1 MKTSPADHILQLFI
15 VYPVCFKI
23 FKHLKI
29 LQIKYAGSEVHLN
42 EILENVCNHMD
53 DYAQAKNKDSGELI
67 LINLAKDVE
76 KLSTHE
82 LVQDPD
88 LNRSLKYYV
97 SICNTVKYACLV
109 FIIKHFDLL
118 VTLYLSKLE
127 IFFLK
132 TELPLNKKSQKK
144 LYFMGHTY
152 SFFIT
157 KFNKKFSFSY
167 T

>member
-1 MKTSPADHILQLFI
+1 MKTSPADHIPQLLI
-15 VYPVCFKI
+15 ILSSLNKC
-23 FKHLKI
+23 KHFKI

-97 SICNTVKYACLV
+97 SICNTV
-109 FIIKHFDLL
+109 
-118 VTLYLSKLE
+118 
-127 IFFLK
+127 
-132 TELPLNKKSQKK
+132 
-144 LYFMGHTY
+144 
-152 SFFIT
+152 
-157 KFNKKFSFSY
+157 
-167 T
+167 